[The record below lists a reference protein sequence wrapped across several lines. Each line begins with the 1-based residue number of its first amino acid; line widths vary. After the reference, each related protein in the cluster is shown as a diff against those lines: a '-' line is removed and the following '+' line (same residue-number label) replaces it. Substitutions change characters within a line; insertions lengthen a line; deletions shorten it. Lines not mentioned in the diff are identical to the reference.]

1 MAVKRLEFLDALR
14 GLAASYVIV
23 YHMLHIPQPNTEAPN
38 WAFHIAHWGGTG
50 VTLFFVVSAFSLF
63 YTMPLRLEEASPCAS
78 FYLHRLCR
86 IAPLFYLWIVL
97 SFARDWLLFAVQRPW
112 WSIVA
117 TGALVFNFIP
127 GLQEGVVWAGW
138 TIGVEILFYALFP
151 LIYRRVRN
159 VWAAGTLVLGCIGA
173 WMVFQASI
181 AHLPLAAEVQQP
193 LLSKWFFLRHLP
205 IFACGSVCYFLLRD
219 PLVSGMGKRQ
229 RRLGLLLTP
238 LALCAYAA
246 TVSGQLGTGFADSYY
261 WQGFLYSVL
270 LVGLALNPVRPIVN
284 RLTCYLGKLSY
295 SLYLNHPTVVFLLSP
310 VYQRIYAAAPNVSV
324 AFLASYGLTLA
335 IVVAVSALTYRFVE
349 EPGIRLGK
357 RLYRG
362 WAARPTGLAIAR

>member
-1 MAVKRLEFLDALR
+1 MALKRLEFLDALR

-23 YHMLHIPQPNTEAPN
+23 YHMLHIPRPNTEAPR

-63 YTMPLRLEEASPCAS
+63 YTMPLRLKQEYPSVS
-78 FYLHRLCR
+78 FYLHRFFR

-97 SFARDWLLFAVQRPW
+97 SCTRDWLLFTVHRPL
-112 WSIVA
+112 WSILA

-127 GLQEGVVWAGW
+127 GLQEGIVWAGW
-138 TIGVEILFYALFP
+138 TIGVEILFYAVFP

-159 VWAAGTLVLGCIGA
+159 VWGAWTLVLTCIVA
-173 WMVFQASI
+173 CLLFQHLI
-181 AHLPLAAEVQQP
+181 DHLPLAAEVKRP

-205 IFACGSVCYFLLRD
+205 IFACGSVCYFLLKG
-219 PLVSGMGKRQ
+219 PITSELSTRQ
-229 RRLGLLLTP
+229 RRAGLFLVP
-238 LALCAYAA
+238 LALCAYLA
-246 TVSGQLGTGFADSYY
+246 TISGQLGKGFADSYY
-261 WQGFLYSVL
+261 WQGCLYSML
-270 LVGLALNPVRPIVN
+270 LVGLALHPVRLIVN

-310 VYQRIYAAAPNVSV
+310 VYQRIYADAPNLSI

-335 IVVAVSALTYRFVE
+335 IVVAVSSVTYRFVE

-357 RLYRG
+357 RLYRS
-362 WAARPTGLAIAR
+362 WASRAAGLAIAS